1 MSQPHPR
8 ATTFH
13 AITHVWGR
21 EYLDLF
27 FNLCIPNQLAPG
39 NIPALPAGSRYRI
52 LTRLVH
58 LEEIDTHPM
67 VRRLRDA
74 IPTDIVVVDALDRNS
89 GTVRGIAPS

>member
-1 MSQPHPR
+1 M
-8 ATTFH
+8 
-13 AITHVWGR
+13 
-21 EYLDLF
+21 
-27 FNLCIPNQLAPG
+27 
-39 NIPALPAGSRYRI
+39 PAGSRYRI